1 MLKGLKRLAGGGL
14 LLLEL
19 RGLRAEV
26 KALSSSVH
34 RIADALEARNA
45 HEWPQHIQVPGA
57 AVPSVEVSYVRD
69 ETVAEFMQIE
79 LDLTAATG
87 QAPSEEMVMDEW
99 NRRHPVEG

>member
-26 KALSSSVH
+26 KALSVGVQ

-45 HEWPQHIQVPGA
+45 HEWPQRVQASPEVP
-57 AVPSVEVSYVRD
+57 VVEVSYVHD
-69 ETVAEFMQIE
+69 EQIAEFMQIE
-79 LDLTAATG
+79 LALTQATG
-87 QAPSEEMVMDEW
+87 RPPSEDEVMVEW
-99 NRRHPVEG
+99 DRRHPTG